1 MPHGGR
7 GADAVQAR
15 VAMPTRSES
24 ARAFYSEH
32 ATDVAKLDDRMRRL
46 ISACV
51 RAAPGSVLDLG
62 CGRGYLLRAL
72 RRELPGARC
81 IGVEVSDSSVGELRA
96 EGIEVH
102 VQDVADRL
110 PAQDAS
116 IDLVV
121 LGEVIEHVFDPD
133 ACIEGIYRVLR
144 PGGTLIVTTP
154 NLASWLNRALLLF
167 GVQPVFT
174 ETSTRK
180 KYGHWLGLLGERTS
194 NTQGHLKLFTLGAL
208 RELLVDLGFDI
219 VRVEGYKFYLLA
231 EHPLANLIESV
242 FRLRPSLAS
251 GFIVTAR
258 KRADE

>member
-1 MPHGGR
+1 
-7 GADAVQAR
+7 
-15 VAMPTRSES
+15 MPTYGES
-24 ARAFYSEH
+24 TRAFYADH
-32 ATDVAKLDDRMRRL
+32 VTDVAKLDDRMRRL
-46 ISACV
+46 IATCLG
-51 RAAPGSVLDLG
+51 AAPRSVLDLG

-72 RRELPGARC
+72 HRALPEARC
-81 IGVEVSDSSVGELRA
+81 IGVELSAGAADELRA

-110 PAQDAS
+110 PADDAS
-116 IDLVV
+116 LDLVV
-121 LGEVIEHVFDPD
+121 MGEVIEHVFDPD
-133 ACIEGIYRVLR
+133 ACIEEIRRVLK
-144 PGGTLIVTTP
+144 PGGTLVVTTP

-167 GVQPVFT
+167 GVQPVFS

-180 KYGHWLGLLGERTS
+180 KYGHWLGLLGERKT

-208 RELLVDLGFDI
+208 RELLDDLGFAV

-231 EHPLANLIESV
+231 EHPLANLVESC

-258 KRADE
+258 KRAQQ